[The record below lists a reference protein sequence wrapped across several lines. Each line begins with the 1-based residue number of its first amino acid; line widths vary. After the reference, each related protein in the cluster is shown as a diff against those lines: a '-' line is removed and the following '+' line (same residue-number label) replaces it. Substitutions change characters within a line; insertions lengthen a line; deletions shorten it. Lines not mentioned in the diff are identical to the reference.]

1 MSKYQKLINNSII
14 FTIGNFGSKLLL
26 ILLVPLYTYSL
37 TPAEYG
43 SVDLLMTTVS
53 LLLPIVSLNIFD
65 GVIRFVM
72 DKNESKE
79 KVFTNSMLLLF
90 AMAVASSFGI
100 MCLSF
105 FFPLTNHFW
114 YYLYWILILQALQTT
129 FAQFA
134 RGIDKIK
141 VYALSGVL
149 LTFATAVLNIVLL
162 VIFKM
167 GIQGYLI
174 SLVLANIITIVY
186 LACVLKIWSFFNFKN
201 LDKQLIKR
209 LLIYSLPLIPNAIMW
224 WLMNASSRYF
234 VVFFIGS
241 SANGLLAVAN
251 KIPSLISLLN
261 TIFMQAW
268 QMSAI
273 EEFDSKDKSVFYSK
287 VFNYFSLVM
296 LLGASGLL
304 MILKPLVKWVIN
316 IDFYNS
322 WEIVPPLLLAVVYSS
337 YSGFLGTN
345 YIAAKKTQGVF
356 FSSIIGA
363 LASVI
368 LNLLLIPSIGT
379 SGVGISSMVSFFL
392 IFIIRY
398 FDTKK
403 FIHMTINIKN
413 IIIIHLVIILQIVF
427 LYLLDGSKLM
437 IVEVLLFFCTIFI
450 SKEIFIL
457 IFQFL
462 RKKYVKKDE
471 S

>member
-427 LYLLDGSKLM
+427 LYLS
-437 IVEVLLFFCTIFI
+437 
-450 SKEIFIL
+450 L
-457 IFQFL
+457 IHI
-462 RKKYVKKDE
+462 
-471 S
+471 

>member
-1 MSKYQKLINNSII
+1 MSKYQKLISNSII

-37 TPAEYG
+37 TPTEYG

-79 KVFTNSMLLLF
+79 KVFTNSVFLLF
-90 AMAVASSFGI
+90 IMAIASSLGI
-100 MCLSF
+100 ICLSF
-105 FFPLTNHFW
+105 LFPLSNHFW

-149 LTFATAVLNIVLL
+149 LTFVTAVLNIILL

-174 SLVLANIITIVY
+174 SLVLANIITIIY
-186 LACVLKIWSFFNFKN
+186 IACVLKIWSFIHFNK
-201 LDKQLIKR
+201 LDKELIRR

-251 KIPSLISLLN
+251 KIPSLVSLLN

-273 EEFDSKDKSVFYSK
+273 EEFDSEDKSAFYSK
-287 VFNYFSLVM
+287 VFNYFSIVM

-304 MILKPLVKWVIN
+304 MILKPLVKLVIN
-316 IDFYNS
+316 VDFYNS

-356 FSSIIGA
+356 LSSIIGA

-379 SGVGISSMVSFFL
+379 IGVGISSMVSFFL
-392 IFIIRY
+392 IFVIRY

-403 FIHMTINIKN
+403 FIHMTINVKIMLMF
-413 IIIIHLVIILQIVF
+413 HLVIALQIVF
-427 LYLLDGSKLM
+427 LYFLDGVKLM
-437 IVEVLLFFCTIFI
+437 IVEVILFFCTLSIG
-450 SKEIFIL
+450 KEIFVL

-462 RKKYVKKDE
+462 RVKLNKKR
-471 S
+471 